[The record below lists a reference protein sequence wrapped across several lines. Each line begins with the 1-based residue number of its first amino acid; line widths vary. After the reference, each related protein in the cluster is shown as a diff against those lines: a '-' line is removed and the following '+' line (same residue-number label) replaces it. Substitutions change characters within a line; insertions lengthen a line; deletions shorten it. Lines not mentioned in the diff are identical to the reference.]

1 MKLVI
6 QNLCKKYGQKE
17 VLSEVNATFEQSQ
30 VHVIMGVSGGG
41 KTTLLRLLLGL
52 EKADAGSIEGVP
64 LKCAAVFQENRLCEE
79 FSVLENLA
87 MVLPGKGNEKRIR
100 KHLNELMMEDN
111 ICQKVATLSGG
122 MKRRVAIIR
131 AVLAPAQLIIMDEP
145 FKGLDEKTHKI
156 AREYVSRHMM
166 ESPEKILIM
175 VTHDKEDLKLPNAC
189 QWEMRKGKLVCMKQ
203 A

>member
-17 VLSEVNATFEQSQ
+17 VLSELNATLEQSQ
-30 VHVIMGVSGGG
+30 VHVIMGVSGCG

-52 EKADAGSIEGVP
+52 EKADSGSIGGVP
-64 LKCAAVFQENRLCEE
+64 KKCAAVFQENRLCEE

-87 MVLPGKGNEKRIR
+87 MVLPGKRNEKLIR
-100 KHLNELMMEDN
+100 KHLNELMLEDN
-111 ICQKVATLSGG
+111 LLQKVATLSGG

-131 AVLAPAQLIIMDEP
+131 AVLAPAQLVIMDEP

-156 AREYVSRHMM
+156 AREYVGRHILEEPKKM
-166 ESPEKILIM
+166 LIM
-175 VTHDKEDLKLPNAC
+175 VTHDKEDLDLPNIC
-189 QWEMRKGKLVCMKQ
+189 LWEMRKGKLVCMK
-203 A
+203 